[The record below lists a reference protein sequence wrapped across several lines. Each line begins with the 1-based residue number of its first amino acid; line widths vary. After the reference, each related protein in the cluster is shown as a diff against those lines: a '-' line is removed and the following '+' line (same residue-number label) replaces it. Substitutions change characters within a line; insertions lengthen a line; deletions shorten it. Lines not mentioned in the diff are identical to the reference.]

1 MVEAMPGMTPN
12 DIGSL
17 IGVDEVRLS
26 PDGTQVAFTVWT
38 VDLDE
43 NDYRRSIWIGATDG
57 SAPPTPFTAG
67 DPSDTTPRWSPD
79 GGRLAF
85 VSKRKGDTPGAT
97 IRVAPVGSGGEVRTV
112 AEWDEGIDAMEWS
125 PDGATLAFGARTP
138 DPDRGDKK
146 AKDQPPRRITRL
158 FQRID
163 TVGWLH
169 GRHRQLHVVPADGTA
184 KPTAVTAGEFE
195 TSGLAWL
202 PDGAGLVFNSGRHDT
217 WDLDLRDDIWTV
229 ALPAGGEPGPPAQV
243 TATEHTWD
251 WVVASTD
258 GERVATIW
266 YGSPDEVRS
275 GQVAVVDLATGSW
288 RSLSEKLDRSC
299 HHFMVPQGPVWVD
312 DDVLF
317 LAEDRGNQHLYRV
330 PGDGAAPPEP
340 MIVGDR
346 SVIAFDAR
354 GGRLAAV
361 VGTATTLPE
370 VVAVGADGSERQ
382 LTTLGRAFESQVTIS
397 APIAFSATS
406 ADGTEV
412 DGWYIPPVGATPG
425 ERRPTLLNVHGGPF
439 TQYPNRFFDEFQIQA
454 GAGYGVVYGNPRGS
468 SGYGDAWGQ
477 AVAWPSHEVH
487 PGSGWGTVDADDVM
501 AVLDEAVRRFDTI
514 DPERLGVLGGSY
526 GGYMTTWL
534 VGHGNRFQAACS
546 ERAAN
551 DLIAL
556 EESSDIASAFGSYTS
571 RRFFADQD
579 QLAASSPITF
589 ATDITTPLL
598 IIHSEGDL
606 RCPIAQADA
615 LFTVLRLLE
624 RDVEMLR
631 FPGASHEL
639 SRSGPPKQ
647 RVQRAEA
654 IVEWFDR
661 WLKT

>member
-1 MVEAMPGMTPN
+1 MPGMNPN

-26 PDGTQVAFTVWT
+26 PDGSQVAFTVWT

-43 NDYRRSIWIGATDG
+43 NEYRRSIWVGATDG
-57 SAPPTPFTAG
+57 STPPAPFTAG
-67 DPSDTTPRWSPD
+67 DPSDLTPRWSPD

-85 VSKRKGDTPGAT
+85 VSKRKGDDAGNA

-112 AEWDEGIDAMEWS
+112 AEWDDGIDAMEWS

-138 DPDRGDKK
+138 DPERGAKK

-169 GRHRQLHVVPADGTA
+169 ERHRQLHVVPADGTA
-184 KPTAVTAGEFE
+184 KPTTVTTGDFE
-195 TSGLAWL
+195 TSGLSWL
-202 PDGAGLVFNSGRHDT
+202 PDGDGLVFNSGRHDT

-229 ALPAGGEPGPPAQV
+229 ALPTGREPAGPRRV
-243 TATEHTWD
+243 TATEHGWS
-251 WVVASTD
+251 WVATSPD
-258 GERVATIW
+258 GGRVATIW

-275 GQVAVVDLATGSW
+275 GQVAVVDLATGDR
-288 RSLSEKLDRSC
+288 RSLTEKLDRSC
-299 HHFMVPQGPVWVD
+299 HHFMVPQGPVWVGD
-312 DDVLF
+312 DLLF
-317 LAEDRGNQHLYRV
+317 LVEDHGNQHLYRA
-330 PGDGAAPPEP
+330 PGDGSAPPEP
-340 MIVGDR
+340 LIVGDR
-346 SVIAFDAR
+346 WVHAFDA
-354 GGRLAAV
+354 GRDRVVAV
-361 VGTATTLPE
+361 VSTATTQPE
-370 VVAVGADGSERQ
+370 VVVVDPDGSERP
-382 LTTLGRAFESQVTIS
+382 LTALGRVFGARVEVSEPVAFT
-397 APIAFSATS
+397 ATS
-406 ADGTEV
+406 PDGTQV
-412 DGWYIPPVGATPG
+412 DGWYIAPVGAAPG

-439 TQYPNRFFDEFQIQA
+439 TQYGNRFFDEFQIQA
-454 GAGYGVVYGNPRGS
+454 GAGYGVVYCNPRGS

-477 AVAWPSHEVH
+477 AVAWPSHEIH
-487 PGSGWGTVDADDVM
+487 PGSGWGGVDADDVM

-514 DPERLGVLGGSY
+514 DPDRLGVLGGSY

-534 VGHGNRFQAACS
+534 VGHGDRFTAGCS

-551 DLIAL
+551 DLVAL

-571 RRFFADQD
+571 RRFFADHD
-579 QLAASSPITF
+579 QLAASSPITY

-606 RCPIAQADA
+606 RCPIGQADA

-631 FPGASHEL
+631 FAGASHEL

-647 RVQRAEA
+647 RVLRAEA
-654 IVEWFDR
+654 ILEWLDR
-661 WLKT
+661 WLKPTA